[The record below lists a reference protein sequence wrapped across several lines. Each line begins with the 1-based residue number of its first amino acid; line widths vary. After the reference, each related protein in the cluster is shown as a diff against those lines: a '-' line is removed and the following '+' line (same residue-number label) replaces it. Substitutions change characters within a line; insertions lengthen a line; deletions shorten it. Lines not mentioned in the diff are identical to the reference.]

1 MSQPVRVL
9 HIFGR
14 MNRGGAETFI
24 MHVYRHIDRSRIQ
37 FDFAVHSPHP
47 GHYDDEIRQLGGRIF
62 VLPRPRF
69 SGLPGYWQA
78 LNGVLRRE
86 GPFTAVHSHVH
97 FFSGI
102 PLAAAH
108 RVGVPVRIAHS
119 HNTSDGRGET
129 FHRKVYRRWMR
140 WLIFRHAT
148 HMLGCSRSACEALYG
163 PKCWQEQRVRVIHYG
178 IDLAPFGSLPKD
190 KKASRVRLGLP
201 EEGLLIGHVGRF
213 DVQKNHRFLIEVF
226 EALAGRLSDARLILV
241 GDGPL
246 RPEIQR
252 LVTSKG
258 LQDRVL
264 FLGVRTDVPEIM
276 GCLDLFLFPSL
287 WEGIPLVL
295 LEAQA
300 AGLPCV
306 ISDVVPQEV
315 DVGIGLLYPVSLA
328 QTPDMWADRVLKA
341 IQDHPQ
347 LSWTTRE
354 EALKRHG
361 YEVQQ
366 AAASLTRIY
375 ENGSVN

>member
-1 MSQPVRVL
+1 
-9 HIFGR
+9 
-14 MNRGGAETFI
+14 

-108 RVGVPVRIAHS
+108 RAGVPVRIAHS
-119 HNTSDGRGET
+119 HSTSDGGGGT
-129 FHRKVYRRWMR
+129 SHRKVYRRWMR

-148 HMLGCSRSACEALYG
+148 HMLGCSRLACEALYG
-163 PKCWQEQRVRVIHYG
+163 PKCWQEQRVRVVHNG
-178 IDLAPFGSLPKD
+178 IDLAPFKSLPND
-190 KKASRVRLGLP
+190 KKALRVKVGLP
-201 EEGLLIGHVGRF
+201 EEGLLIGHIGRF
-213 DVQKNHRFLIEVF
+213 DTPKNHRFLIEVF
-226 EALAGRLSDARLILV
+226 EVLAARLPDARLILV

-264 FLGVRTDVPEIM
+264 FLGIRADVPEIM
-276 GCLDLFLFPSL
+276 RSLDLFLFPSL
-287 WEGIPLVL
+287 YEGFGLVL
-295 LEAQA
+295 IEAQA
-300 AGLPCV
+300 SGLPCV
-306 ISDVVPQEV
+306 ISDVIP
-315 DVGIGLLYPVSLA
+315 
-328 QTPDMWADRVLKA
+328 
-341 IQDHPQ
+341 
-347 LSWTTRE
+347 E
-354 EALKRHG
+354 EADVVTPLVRRLSLYQPPSVWAEAVVEMQHHKGRMISPTQALELVSQSPFNICNSVRELEEV
-361 YEVQQ
+361 YEEGM
-366 AAASLTRIY
+366 RP
-375 ENGSVN
+375 G